1 MCFVSVV
8 QLRHI
13 GNSYNNGHFVTEVMD
28 WTTGRW
34 FKCDDNE
41 VQCMNPFPI
50 ITNTTSATAS
60 TNTRNATASDRD
72 NRKKVRE
79 NLHECGDICLLVY
92 VRNDYL
98 GYHAGKQILELQPIV
113 HLQPE
118 RQ

>member
-1 MCFVSVV
+1 MYWT
-8 QLRHI
+8 I
-13 GNSYNNGHFVTEVMD
+13 GH
-28 WTTGRW
+28 W

-50 ITNTTSATAS
+50 ITNTTNTTAS

-98 GYHAGKQILELQPIV
+98 GYHAGKQILELEPIV
-113 HLQPE
+113 HLQTE